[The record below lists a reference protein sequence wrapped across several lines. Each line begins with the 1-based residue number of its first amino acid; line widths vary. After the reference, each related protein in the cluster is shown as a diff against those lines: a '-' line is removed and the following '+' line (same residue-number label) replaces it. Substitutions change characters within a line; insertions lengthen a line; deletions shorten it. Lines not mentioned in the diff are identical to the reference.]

1 MEGTL
6 QMKIDSFY
14 TVADKSNYYLGMIS
28 QVNRSYSVIQIENLS
43 LLSYR
48 KLRNDLLAPNTIN
61 YYVLIDSNSGLFFGE
76 IFQSKVPNTES
87 VHEMLAKGQKDKIF
101 PEISIDILAYIPL
114 GESCFKLNGTN
125 TVGIT
130 DKVYIA
136 NEEVVELFL
145 KSLEVNSDSENQLST
160 FANLAFSSQNY
171 PIKLQPKT
179 LFNRH
184 LMTIGTTNSGKST
197 SALSILD
204 KLINDGI
211 RTLIIDP
218 TGEYSDSFTDDEV
231 DKYILGQTAFLPLS
245 QMSINQW
252 SILFETNDGTQPA
265 VLAEAIRSL
274 RYQYK
279 KNIDGVY
286 HKIGKSVSA
295 VEAEFSSLT
304 DEDKNFHIKFLS
316 AQIAGETTKQNKKG
330 EFESDLFNFNV
341 NQYLIQKVNYKLNNT
356 SLVNFFTSD
365 GQSLIDIIDSF
376 SAGETKK
383 SLYIDVSQIGTT
395 DGIGG
400 MIIDLVSNHLVNLS
414 STSIKPFVM
423 FIDEVHRYTKGV
435 NNDGFTF
442 YTGLNSIAREGRK
455 KGIFLF
461 LTTQNPNDVDK
472 ILLGQVGT
480 LLVHRLTSPDE
491 IKAIQN
497 HLMENQI
504 NQIKKLNTGEAV
516 LTSINLLKNL
526 YIQVKK
532 CNRPHHNETPSL
544 LS

>member
-1 MEGTL
+1 MT
-6 QMKIDSFY
+6 KIDIFY
-14 TVADKSNYYLGMIS
+14 KAADKSNYYLGMIS
-28 QVNRSYSVIQIENLS
+28 QVNRSYSTIQIENLS
-43 LLSYR
+43 LFSYR
-48 KLRNDLLAPNTIN
+48 KLKKDILSPNTIN
-61 YYVLIDSNSGLFFGE
+61 YYVLIDSNNGLFFGE
-76 IFQSKVPNTES
+76 IFQSKLPNSDS
-87 VHEMLAKGQKDKIF
+87 VHEMLTSGLQEKIF
-101 PEISIDILAYIPL
+101 PEISIDILGYIPL
-114 GESCFKLNGTN
+114 GEKYFKLNGTN

-130 DKVYIA
+130 DKVYMA
-136 NEEVVELFL
+136 NVKVVDLFI
-145 KSLEVNSDSENQLST
+145 KSIEVNPDSENQLST

-218 TGEYSDSFTDDEV
+218 TGEYSDSFTDDEA

-279 KNIDGVY
+279 KDNDGIY
-286 HKIGKSVSA
+286 HKIGRSVSD
-295 VEAEFSSLT
+295 VEVDLSSLT
-304 DEDKNFHIKFLS
+304 DEDKNFNINLLS
-316 AQIAGETTKQNKKG
+316 AQIAVETTKQNKKG

-423 FIDEVHRYTKGV
+423 FIDEVHRYTKGI

-526 YIQVKK
+526 YIQVEK

>member
-28 QVNRSYSVIQIENLS
+28 QVNRSYSTIQIENLS
-43 LLSYR
+43 LFSYR
-48 KLRNDLLAPNTIN
+48 KLKKDILSPNTIN
-61 YYVLIDSNSGLFFGE
+61 YYVLIDSNNGLFFGE
-76 IFQSKVPNTES
+76 IFQSKLPNSDS
-87 VHEMLAKGQKDKIF
+87 VHEMLTSGLQEKIF
-101 PEISIDILAYIPL
+101 PEITIDILGYIPL
-114 GESCFKLNGTN
+114 GEKYFKLNGTN

-130 DKVYIA
+130 DKVYMA
-136 NEEVVELFL
+136 NEKVVDIFI
-145 KSLEVNSDSENQLST
+145 KSIEVNPDSENQLST

-171 PIKLQPKT
+171 PIRLQPKT

-279 KNIDGVY
+279 KDNDGIY
-286 HKIGKSVSA
+286 HKIGRSVSA
-295 VEAEFSSLT
+295 VEVDLSSLT
-304 DEDKNFHIKFLS
+304 DEDKNFNINLLS
-316 AQIAGETTKQNKKG
+316 AQIAVETTKQNKKG

-423 FIDEVHRYTKGV
+423 FIDEVHRYTKGI

-526 YIQVKK
+526 YIQVEK